1 MQFITD
7 SEYYEK
13 NDQKEDELSIFFGG
27 KELHIVKGFEFGP
40 YTTDF
45 YGVQYC
51 IRGGFT
57 IYTNK
62 SVVEIKKGTLLVIPP
77 YTRVKK
83 LFTEDSTA
91 TYYIHVKGA
100 EVENYLST
108 LGFSK
113 DNFVFPHKV
122 PEASVELFRQILEL
136 LSTHIEMTIPEIDAP
151 IIPKTI
157 ICGDEID
164 SDARRMK
171 RKGLF
176 YLFLASLME
185 THRENCDSE
194 KKLRTKEEYVKKAA
208 RFIER
213 NYNFDINVDEVAKY
227 VGLNRSYLY
236 ELFIQTLG
244 MSVQEFII
252 KTRMKMACSL
262 LSDPDLSLKSIASA
276 VRYDPI
282 SFSRAFKKK
291 MGVSPSEYRAK
302 NKLK

>member
-1 MQFITD
+1 MRFITD

-13 NDQKEDELSIFFGG
+13 SDHKEDELSIFFGG

-45 YGVQYC
+45 YGFQYC

-57 IYTNK
+57 IHTNK
-62 SVVEIKKGTLLVIPP
+62 SVVEIKEGTLFVIPP

-83 LFTEDSTA
+83 LFTEVSTA

-100 EVENYLST
+100 ELENYLSA
-108 LGFSK
+108 LGFSR
-113 DNFVFPHKV
+113 DNFIFPHKV
-122 PEASVELFRQILEL
+122 PEASIELLRQILEL

-151 IIPKTI
+151 IIPRNI
-157 ICGDEID
+157 VCGNEA
-164 SDARRMK
+164 DAAIRRMK
-171 RKGLF
+171 RRGLF
-176 YLFLASLME
+176 HLFLASLME
-185 THRENCDSE
+185 VHQENCDSE

-236 ELFIQTLG
+236 ELFNQSLG

-262 LSDPDLSLKSIASA
+262 LRDPDLSIKSIAMA

-282 SFSRAFKKK
+282 SFSRVFKKHF
-291 MGVSPSEYRAK
+291 GISPTEYREK
-302 NKLK
+302 NTLS